1 MINKQNIIQSCYITG
16 SGSVEMPSNYRQRR
30 NFWAGEVF
38 ANFVYYVLRAG
49 KKTTFDGKIVET
61 FGRNT
66 NIHKIC
72 RLPETKSSAFRDR
85 SLNTERGGKEEKLG
99 GGGGPEFFSH
109 DKGVLEKI

>member
-61 FGRNT
+61 FARNT

-85 SLNTERGGKEEKLG
+85 SLNTERGGGDGGEIG
-99 GGGGPEFFSH
+99 GGGSGIFFP
-109 DKGVLEKI
+109 